1 MPKVHQRVDGSGHY
15 IKSSFEGV
23 IVTYQVTAKGEKY
36 LRKKRFGEGTT
47 ITKYELLW
55 MQKKGFVYTG
65 GSGPGTIDPDRPRG
79 KVRYKG
85 KRKKNKSGC
94 CCCSSAVVIVAIVPA
109 AILSAVVI
117 TRHRHRQE
125 NSLR

>member
-23 IVTYQVTAKGEKY
+23 IVTYQVTPQGEQHLK
-36 LRKKRFGEGTT
+36 KKRIGEGTT
-47 ITKYELLW
+47 ITTDELLW
-55 MQKKGFVYTG
+55 MQKKGYIYTG
-65 GSGPGTIDPDRPRG
+65 GSGPGAIEPGTPLFKAKP
-79 KVRYKG
+79 KK
-85 KRKKNKSGC
+85 KRRKNKSGC

-109 AILSAVVI
+109 TILSTIVLV
-117 TRHRHRQE
+117 RHHQRQE